1 MTEQIRPEPTIAGL
15 LRVLPMFAQLAT
27 AQIEQVAAAC
37 REKRVAKGEMLFQRG
52 DRPRGFFVVV
62 SGQMKLAMS
71 SPQGQE
77 KVVEII
83 GPRHSFGEAVMFM
96 DRPYPVFAEATTDT
110 VVLHIPRQTV
120 TDLIER
126 DRSFALAMLAGL
138 SIRLHSLVQDVE
150 SYSLRSSSQRVIGYL
165 LQLCP
170 PEGEGTVEVALPI
183 PKQLIA
189 SLLNL
194 TPETFSRI
202 LHDLDQS
209 GLIEVRGKQIGIAD
223 LRRLRE
229 FDF

>member
-1 MTEQIRPEPTIAGL
+1 MSESRTKPDFTGL
-15 LRVLPMFAQLAT
+15 LRQLPMFAQLAP
-27 AQIEQVAAAC
+27 AQVEQVAAAC

-52 DRPRGFFVVV
+52 DKPRGFFIVV
-62 SGQMKLAMS
+62 SGQMKLAIS

-77 KVVEII
+77 KVVEVI

-96 DRPYPVFAEATTDT
+96 DRPYPVFAEAASDSL
-110 VVLHIPRQTV
+110 VLHIPRQTV
-120 TDLIER
+120 AELMEGDQ
-126 DRSFALAMLAGL
+126 SFAYAMLAGL

-170 PEGEGTVEVALPI
+170 PEGEGAVEVGLPI
-183 PKQLIA
+183 PKQVIA

-202 LHDLDQS
+202 LHDLDAA
-209 GLIEVRGKQIGIAD
+209 GLIEVRGKHVLIAD

>member
-1 MTEQIRPEPTIAGL
+1 MSEFRTKPDFTNL
-15 LRVLPMFAQLAT
+15 LRQLPIFAQLAS

-52 DRPRGFFVVV
+52 DKPRGFFIVV
-62 SGQMKLAMS
+62 SGQMKLAIS

-77 KVVEII
+77 KVVEVI

-96 DRPYPVFAEATTDT
+96 DRPYPVFAEAASDSL
-110 VVLHIPRQTV
+110 VLHIPRQTV
-120 TDLIER
+120 AELIEG
-126 DRSFALAMLAGL
+126 DQSFAYAMLAGL

-170 PEGEGTVEVALPI
+170 PGGEGAVEVGLPI
-183 PKQLIA
+183 PKQVIA

-202 LHDLDQS
+202 LHDLDTA
-209 GLIEVRGKQIGIAD
+209 GLIEVRGKQVLIAD

>member
-1 MTEQIRPEPTIAGL
+1 MTEQERPKLDTGAI
-15 LRVLPMFAQLAT
+15 LRHLPMFAQLASL
-27 AQIEQVAAAC
+27 QLEQVAAAC

-52 DRPRGFFVVV
+52 DKPRGFFIVVT
-62 SGQMKLAMS
+62 GQIKLAMS

-77 KVVEII
+77 KVVEVI

-96 DRPYPVFAEATTDT
+96 DRPYPVFAEAASDT
-110 VVLHIPRQTV
+110 LVLHIPRQTV
-120 TDLIER
+120 IELIER
-126 DRSFALAMLAGL
+126 DQSFALAMLAGL
-138 SIRLHSLVQDVE
+138 SIRLHSLIQDVE
-150 SYSLRSSSQRVIGYL
+150 SYSLRSSSQRIIGYL

-170 PEGEGTVEVALPI
+170 PEGEGAVEVELPI
-183 PKQLIA
+183 PKQVIA

-202 LHDLDQS
+202 LHDLHES
-209 GLIEVRGKQIGIAD
+209 GLIAVHGKQIRIAD